1 MSTQTLLLFLL
12 PVISA
17 FIGWFT
23 NWVAVKMLFH
33 PRLPTRILGITFQ
46 GIFPKRQAQFA
57 QKLGATVAGE
67 LIHFKDIAAQM
78 SDPAAIAEIM
88 PQLEGQIDEFL
99 AVRIKEK
106 IPVLAMFLTEGTNAM
121 IKAGLMEEME
131 IMLPRLIQDYAQN
144 LEKKIDIEKMVS
156 EKVAAFS
163 SDKLEA
169 LLLSVMANELRFVEI
184 IGGVLGF
191 LIGLLQLVITQI

>member
-1 MSTQTLLLFLL
+1 MLFLL

-33 PRLPTRILGITFQ
+33 PRLPTRILGITFH
-46 GIFPKRQAQFA
+46 GIFPKRQVQFA

-88 PQLEGQIDEFL
+88 PQLETQIDEFL

-106 IPVLAMFLTEGTNAM
+106 IPVLAMFLTDGTSAM

-131 IMLPRLIQDYAQN
+131 IMLPKLIRDYAEN
-144 LEKKIDIEKMVS
+144 LEKKINIEKMVS

-191 LIGLLQLVITQI
+191 LIGLLQLVLTQI

>member
-1 MSTQTLLLFLL
+1 MPAKTILLILL
-12 PVISA
+12 PFISA

-33 PRLPTRILGITFQ
+33 PRLPTRILGITFH
-46 GIFPKRQAQFA
+46 GIFPKRQVQFA

-88 PQLEGQIDEFL
+88 PQLETQIDEFL

-106 IPVLAMFLTEGTNAM
+106 IPMLAMFLTDGTSAM

-131 IMLPRLIQDYAQN
+131 IMLPKLIRDYAEN

>member
-1 MSTQTLLLFLL
+1 MLFLL

-33 PRLPTRILGITFQ
+33 PRLPTRILGITFH
-46 GIFPKRQAQFA
+46 GIFPKRQVQFA

-88 PQLEGQIDEFL
+88 PQLETQIDEFL

-106 IPVLAMFLTEGTNAM
+106 IPMLAMFLTDGTSAM

-131 IMLPRLIQDYAQN
+131 IMLPKLIRDYAEN
-144 LEKKIDIEKMVS
+144 LEKKINIEKMVS